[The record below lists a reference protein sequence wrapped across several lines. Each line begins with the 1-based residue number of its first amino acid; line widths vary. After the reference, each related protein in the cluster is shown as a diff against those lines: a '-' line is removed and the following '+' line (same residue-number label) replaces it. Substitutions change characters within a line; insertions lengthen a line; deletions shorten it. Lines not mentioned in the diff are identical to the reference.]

1 MNPEPLETLTDLMCH
16 LGIQVL
22 LFDETYE
29 QIEQID
35 YGFRKKMLKDFD
47 YQMIADSMRQHLQAG
62 VYYSF
67 QDDLTL
73 QYFFFRFPKEAE
85 SVAGGQV
92 LCLGPVFFHP
102 MSQGNAF
109 VIFEKYDIPSRY
121 HQDFLEFFNR
131 IPLFHPYEYW
141 HQIIVFFLSRCGFSL
156 KFSQIDIRTVKQF
169 PSMDYHF
176 FNPETSDVAFH
187 SIAERYTWE
196 NKMINAVS
204 AGNTQE
210 ALDAHYHFRQFR
222 LIPRVPDPV
231 RNQKNLM
238 FTLNTLLRKA
248 VEKAHIHPFHIDNL
262 SRQFAIEIESSCTM
276 EFLDS
281 LPSTM
286 IRKYCM
292 LVNNYSRL
300 SNSALIR
307 TCLDY
312 IDFHYNSELSLAS
325 LAAMNYVSPPYLST
339 QFKKETGIT
348 VTDYINQTRIRQSL
362 LLLNASH
369 YSIGEIAAQCGFSDA
384 NYFTRTFKKLLGK
397 TPTAYRNE
405 IQA

>member
-1 MNPEPLETLTDLMCH
+1 MNPEPLKTLTALMRH

-35 YGFRKKMLKDFD
+35 YGFRQKILEDFD
-47 YQMIADSMRQHLQAG
+47 YQMIADSLRQYLEPG

-85 SVAGGQV
+85 LMAEGQV

-102 MSQGNAF
+102 ISQKDAF
-109 VIFEKYDIPSRY
+109 AIFEKLAVPSRC

-131 IPLFHPYEYW
+131 IPLFRPYEYW
-141 HQIIVFFLSRCGFSL
+141 YQTIVFFLNRCGFSL
-156 KFSQIDIRTVKQF
+156 KFSQIDIRTIRQF
-169 PSMDYHF
+169 PSTDYHF

-204 AGNTQE
+204 SGNTQE

-222 LIPRVPDPV
+222 LMPRVPDPV
-231 RNQKNLM
+231 RNRKNLM

-262 SRQFAIEIESSCTM
+262 SRQFAIEIESACTM
-276 EFLDS
+276 ELLDS

-300 SNSALIR
+300 SNSALVR
-307 TCLDY
+307 NCLDY

-325 LAAMNYVSPPYLST
+325 LAAMNLS
-339 QFKKETGIT
+339 FT
-348 VTDYINQTRIRQSL
+348 VINQKSPVYL
-362 LLLNASH
+362 L
-369 YSIGEIAAQCGFSDA
+369 FSGYTGDFSCYA
-384 NYFTRTFKKLLGK
+384 FFTKFMS
-397 TPTAYRNE
+397 
-405 IQA
+405 